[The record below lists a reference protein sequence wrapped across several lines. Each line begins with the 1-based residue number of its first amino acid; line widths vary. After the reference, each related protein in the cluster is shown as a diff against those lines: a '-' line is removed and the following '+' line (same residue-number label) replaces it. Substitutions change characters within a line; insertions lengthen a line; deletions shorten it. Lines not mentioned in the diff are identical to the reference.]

1 MEKYLIRFW
10 KETEVEDLAKHL
22 LIVGELTGDCAN
34 CREINIDYTR
44 EKYCP
49 KCKTEFKY
57 ITSRPAAL
65 AKSSRFSIMKRIKDR
80 RPDLILIDHQDYKEI
95 MGKIKAKKLL

>member
-10 KETEVEDLAKHL
+10 KEAEVEDIARHL
-22 LIVGELTGDCAN
+22 LIVGELAGDCAN

-57 ITSRPAAL
+57 ITSRPAAI
-65 AKSSRFSIMKRIKDR
+65 SRGSRFSIIRRIKNKR
-80 RPDLILIDHQDYKEI
+80 QDLILIDHQDYKEI
-95 MGKIKAKKLL
+95 MGKIKARKLL

>member
-10 KETEVEDLAKHL
+10 KEVEVEEISKHL
-22 LIVGELTGDCAN
+22 MIVGELTGDCAN
-34 CREINIDYTR
+34 CREINIDYTM

-57 ITSRPAAL
+57 ITSRPASEI
-65 AKSSRFSIMKRIKDR
+65 KSNRFSVMKRVSYR
-80 RPDLILIDHQDYKEI
+80 RQDLIPIDYQDYKDI
-95 MGKIKAKKLL
+95 MGKIKARKLL